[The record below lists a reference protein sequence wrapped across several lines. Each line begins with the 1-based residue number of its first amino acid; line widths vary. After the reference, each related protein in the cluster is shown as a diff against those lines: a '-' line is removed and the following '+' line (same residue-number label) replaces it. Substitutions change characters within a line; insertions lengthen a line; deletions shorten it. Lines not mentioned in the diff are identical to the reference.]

1 MADNSSHG
9 SGGQSAKDQGNA
21 KRAKLNS
28 AIAPRS
34 RSDRSYCSAELVQS
48 L

>member
-21 KRAKLNS
+21 KRAKLN
-28 AIAPRS
+28 
-34 RSDRSYCSAELVQS
+34 LS
-48 L
+48 LIHI